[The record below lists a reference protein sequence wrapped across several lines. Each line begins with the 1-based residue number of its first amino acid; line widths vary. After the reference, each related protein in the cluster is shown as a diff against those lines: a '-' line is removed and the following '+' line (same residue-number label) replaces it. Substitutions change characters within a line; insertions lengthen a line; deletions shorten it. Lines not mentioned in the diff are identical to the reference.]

1 MNTLSS
7 EKQNKKIV
15 FALEHNENEKNR
27 TCLLTHEFRFI
38 MLFSLL

>member
-15 FALEHNENEKNR
+15 FALEHNEKKKKERVSLFMNSA
-27 TCLLTHEFRFI
+27 LF